1 MNVSIKKINLPIEL
15 KNNGIEIEV
24 RDTKGDF
31 LGDLVI
37 GKGAVI
43 WCKGKTTPENGVK
56 KKWTDVI
63 AFFEG
68 NSK

>member
-24 RDTKGDF
+24 KDPKGVF

-37 GKGAVI
+37 GRGRII
-43 WCKGKTTPENGVK
+43 WCKGKTTPENGIK
-56 KKWTDVI
+56 KKWEDVI